1 MRDPTP
7 ESAFHAELPD
17 DTLLVFLSDVH
28 IGGAAGT
35 EIFQSP
41 AELMALLEN
50 LGRHPGPVELVL
62 AGDFLDLLR
71 MGDVGRGE
79 DEVAATIARPEY
91 HELFA
96 AVRAF
101 AQGPEHRVVYV
112 VGNHD
117 AEVWWNPQIQ
127 RSLRQAGL
135 VDVFALSY
143 VASFASQPERLVYCE
158 HGNQFDPSN
167 TLVDYAN
174 PLDSPVGAHVVTEL
188 VRPIGS
194 GIAVTRSVDLGEVSY
209 VFPLAAIPQWVA
221 GRIFY
226 RFLGQVLPWLLAPL
240 VAVYLAYEGLVAL
253 VRAFGESLA
262 LRSLF
267 LEVAYVLGLLAVA
280 FPVVFLISRR
290 TTARDLHHGGPP
302 PRAGTGPGAVSRG
315 RGHPRAPGGR
325 SSATDGRNRL
335 PHGDR
340 GVRLRPHPRPRH
352 VGAGTSRRTQ
362 DGDRQPRLLA
372 APTAADRG
380 AAATARGPGRGR
392 PRSAEAPLSRRL
404 GGCHLTVGLRPG
416 PISLLAGTAAMGPTP
431 GPELMVHFVGGDL
444 GGWLLGHGLVALVGV
459 AAWAQR
465 NLRIR
470 QFADEERD
478 LPLALV
484 ARHWYRAALAAVVTA
499 HGLLGW
505 LLYKPLGL
513 DSAELAVAAAG
524 LVGVVAIIASSV
536 PMWNQILRYAR
547 GEPLGTDPSGR
558 ASRTEPPR

>member
-7 ESAFHAELPD
+7 ESALHAELPD

-50 LGRHPGPVELVL
+50 LGRHLGPVELVL

-79 DEVAATIARPEY
+79 DQVAATIVRPEY
-91 HELFA
+91 QQLFA
-96 AVRAF
+96 ALRAL

-117 AEVWWNPQIQ
+117 AELWWNPRVQ

-143 VASFASQPERLVYCE
+143 VASFVSQPGQLVYCE

-226 RFLGQVLPWLLAPL
+226 RFLGQVLRWLLAPL
-240 VAVYLAYEGLVAL
+240 VAVYLAYEGLAAL

-262 LRSLF
+262 LRPLF

-280 FPVVFLISRR
+280 FAVVFLISRR
-290 TTARDLHHGGPP
+290 TTARAISTMATHLPGQTLGPE
-302 PRAGTGPGAVSRG
+302 RYREDMAIRELLEDD
-315 RGHPRAPGGR
+315 RAP
-325 SSATDGRNRL
+325 
-335 PHGDR
+335 PM
-340 GVRLRPHPRPRH
+340 
-352 VGAGTSRRTQ
+352 
-362 DGDRQPRLLA
+362 
-372 APTAADRG
+372 
-380 AAATARGPGRGR
+380 
-392 PRSAEAPLSRRL
+392 
-404 GGCHLTVGLRPG
+404 
-416 PISLLAGTAAMGPTP
+416 AGTASPMEIAVFVSGHTHAPAMSELARADGRRTVIVNPGCWLRQLQPIEARLGAPPVFVPVFVHTHVRVQAGQDGLAVELWNHPKPAERQLPWIERVTIAGRTP
-431 GPELMVHFVGGDL
+431 SQPPS
-444 GGWLLGHGLVALVGV
+444 
-459 AAWAQR
+459 AAEPQ
-465 NLRIR
+465 
-470 QFADEERD
+470 
-478 LPLALV
+478 LV
-484 ARHWYRAALAAVVTA
+484 AR
-499 HGLLGW
+499 
-505 LLYKPLGL
+505 
-513 DSAELAVAAAG
+513 
-524 LVGVVAIIASSV
+524 GVVA
-536 PMWNQILRYAR
+536 R
-547 GEPLGTDPSGR
+547 GAPELP
-558 ASRTEPPR
+558 